1 MLKRMLLILS
11 GLGLFITINACSKPD
26 LDTHKKPTQL
36 SSKVSHPDKLNFP
49 PLEVK
54 IPKPERIVLENG
66 LIVYLLEDN
75 ELPLMNIKVLIRSGS
90 IYDEDNKS
98 GTANLVAQ
106 LLRTGGTLKYPSEIL
121 DEKLEYLAADL
132 GTSADYEIMEVSFSF
147 LSRDFNACMDMLKE
161 VLFVPVFPE
170 DKLEIEKSRVLEAIR
185 RENDRAESIAGR
197 EFKKLVYP
205 THPYGTQIYGNAK
218 SVPLITVS
226 DVKLFHQ
233 NYFVPSNTIIG
244 FAGNFK
250 KDNIISFIK
259 ESFAKEQTRTT
270 EAKIIAPLERKYN
283 KSINLITKDTNQ
295 SVIEFGHLGIERLNP
310 DFFSVILM
318 NAILGGESFVSRL
331 HNEIREQR
339 GLAYGVFSY
348 FTMPKDIGMFIVGTS
363 TKNESVHQVVSLII
377 QEIKKMRENLVE
389 ETELKNTKDGI
400 LNGFVF
406 RFEDSSRVV
415 EQYMFREHFG
425 LPPDYLETYRDNIMK
440 VSREDIRRVAQKY
453 LNPENYILLVV
464 GDSRK
469 FDKPLTEFGQVNEI
483 KLEQK

>member
-1 MLKRMLLILS
+1 MLKRIALISTTLC
-11 GLGLFITINACSKPD
+11 LFIGINACSKPD

-36 SSKVSHPDKLNFP
+36 FSKVSHPDKLNFP

-54 IPKPERIVLENG
+54 IPKPERIVLGNG

-75 ELPLMNIKVLIRSGS
+75 ELPLINIKVLIRSGS

-106 LLRTGGTLKYPSEIL
+106 LLRTGGTAKYPSEIL
-121 DEKLEYLAADL
+121 DEKLEYLAAEL
-132 GTSADYEIMEVSFSF
+132 GTSADYEAMHISFSI
-147 LSRDFNACMDMLKE
+147 LSRDFNACMDILKDIL
-161 VLFVPVFPE
+161 VAPAFPE
-170 DKLEIEKSRVLEAIR
+170 DKLGREKSRVLESIR
-185 RENDRAESIAGR
+185 RENDRLESIAAR
-197 EFKKLVYP
+197 EFKRLVYP
-205 THPYGTQIYGNAK
+205 THPYGNQIYGNAQ

-226 DVKLFHQ
+226 DVKQFHQ
-233 NYFVPSNTIIG
+233 NYFVPSNMIIG
-244 FAGNFK
+244 IAGNFK
-250 KDNIISFIK
+250 KDNIIPFIK
-259 ESFAKEQTRTT
+259 ETLGKEPTKVINP
-270 EAKIIAPLERKYN
+270 KIVTPIERRYN

-295 SVIEFGHLGIERLNP
+295 SVIELGHLGIERLNP

-339 GLAYGVFSY
+339 GLAYGVGSY
-348 FTMPKDIGMFIVGTS
+348 FIMPKDIGMFIVWTS

-377 QEIKKMRENLVE
+377 QEIKKMQENLVE
-389 ETELKNTKDGI
+389 EAELKNTKEGI

-440 VSREDIRRVAQKY
+440 VSRDDIRRVAQKY

-464 GDSRK
+464 GNNEK

-483 KLEQK
+483 KLETR

>member
-1 MLKRMLLILS
+1 MLNRILLILS

-26 LDTHKKPTQL
+26 LDTHKKPIQL
-36 SSKVSHPDKLNFP
+36 FSKVSHPDKLNFP
-49 PLEVK
+49 QLEVK
-54 IPKPERIVLENG
+54 IPKPERIVLGNG

-106 LLRTGGTLKYPSEIL
+106 LLRTGGTTKYPSEIL
-121 DEKLEYLAADL
+121 DEKLEYLAAEL
-132 GTSADYEIMEVSFSF
+132 GTSADYETMQISSSF
-147 LSRDFNACMDMLKE
+147 LSRDFNTCMDILKDI
-161 VLFVPVFPE
+161 LFAPLFPA
-170 DKLEIEKSRVLEAIR
+170 DKLEIEKLQILEAIR

-197 EFKKLVYP
+197 EFKRLIYP
-205 THPYGTQIYGNAK
+205 THPYGNQIYGNAK

-226 DVKLFHQ
+226 DVKRFYQ
-233 NYFVPSNTIIG
+233 NYFVPSNMIIG
-244 FAGNFK
+244 IAGNFK
-250 KDNIISFIK
+250 KDNIIPFIK
-259 ESFAKEQTRTT
+259 ESFGNESTQTT
-270 EAKIIAPLERKYN
+270 EAKIISPLERKYN
-283 KSINLITKDTNQ
+283 KSINLITKDVNQ
-295 SVIEFGHLGIERLNP
+295 LVIEFGHLGIKRLNP

-377 QEIKKMRENLVE
+377 QEIKKMQENLVE
-389 ETELKNTKDGI
+389 EAELKNTKEGI

-406 RFEDSSRVV
+406 RFDDSSRVV

-440 VSREDIRRVAQKY
+440 VSREDIRRAAQEY

-464 GDSRK
+464 GNSEK
-469 FDKPLTEFGQVNEI
+469 FDKPLSEFGQVNEI
-483 KLEQK
+483 KLESR